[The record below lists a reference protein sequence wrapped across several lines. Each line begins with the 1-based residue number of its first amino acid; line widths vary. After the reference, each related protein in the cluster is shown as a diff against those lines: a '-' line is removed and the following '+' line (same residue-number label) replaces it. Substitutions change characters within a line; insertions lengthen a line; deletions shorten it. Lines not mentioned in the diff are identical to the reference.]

1 MGSVDKLIVARLA
14 AVLALVI
21 IAANPA
27 MAHHPLNGL
36 PMETFTHGILSGIG
50 HPVLGFDHLFFILA
64 AGILAAVSGYA
75 LVAPMALLAGVLS
88 GVLLSLSGAGLPALE
103 PIIALSI
110 VIVGVLGI
118 KGKALSLR
126 SVGLLSVSYTHL
138 TLPTKA

>member
-1 MGSVDKLIVARLA
+1 MESVDKIIVARLA
-14 AVLALVI
+14 AVLALVT

-36 PMETFTHGILSGIG
+36 PMETFAHGILSGIG

-126 SVGLLSVSYTHL
+126 SVGLLFVALGVFHG
-138 TLPTKA
+138 